1 MASGT
6 IVIMHLRGSKAVA
19 RVRKMLGGTDPSTAE
34 TGSLRGTYGIDKTN
48 NFMVT
53 PPHTPRPHRTHT
65 PRSCVGARRE
75 FIRKDT
81 PQRGSVRANDVSTA
95 LLTDLRLLG

>member
-6 IVIMHLRGSKAVA
+6 LVIVHLRGSKAVA

-34 TGSLRGTYGIDKTN
+34 PGSLRGTYGIDKTN

-53 PPHTPRPHRTHT
+53 PLSPPPLLCGRTQC
-65 PRSCVGARRE
+65 PSIAGLSACLSESVLRR
-75 FIRKDT
+75 
-81 PQRGSVRANDVSTA
+81 
-95 LLTDLRLLG
+95 

>member
-6 IVIMHLRGSKAVA
+6 IVIMHLRGSNAVA

-34 TGSLRGTYGIDKTN
+34 PGSLRGTYGIDTTN

-53 PPHTPRPHRTHT
+53 PSLPPPAAAVGRTQ
-65 PRSCVGARRE
+65 GAQGWALPA
-75 FIRKDT
+75 F
-81 PQRGSVRANDVSTA
+81 PACLSSSV
-95 LLTDLRLLG
+95 LRQ

>member
-6 IVIMHLRGSKAVA
+6 LVIVHLRGSKAVA

-34 TGSLRGTYGIDKTN
+34 PGSLRGTYGIDKTN

-53 PPHTPRPHRTHT
+53 DYLHFVY
-65 PRSCVGARRE
+65 S
-75 FIRKDT
+75 
-81 PQRGSVRANDVSTA
+81 DVSMVV
-95 LLTDLRLLG
+95 DI